1 MNQKTYF
8 KFKNHE
14 QLRIRTLLSMI
25 AGLVLLIGIVKFWP
39 EAKKELKKGLFFQRG
54 EEVVEVEVISP
65 TTQVA
70 KPPPPPIPLP
80 PVEVPDDVELVEE
93 IMDFDTEIDYEEDA
107 VEVETTT
114 AAAQGNDPTRDVETA
129 ARPRR
134 FVEPEYSPQAK
145 KSNIRATIVLEVVVD
160 EKGRVTDSR
169 IVDRFLLDKKGKIT
183 KPVDKVGYGLEEAA
197 TQAAKSWVFSPAKK
211 GGKAISSYATVTF
224 RFGV

>member
-1 MNQKTYF
+1 MDQKSYF

-14 QLRIRTLLSMI
+14 QLRIRTLFSMI
-25 AGLVLLIGIVKFWP
+25 AGLVMLIGIVKLWP

-54 EEVVEVEVISP
+54 EEVVEVDVISP

-80 PVEVPDDVELVEE
+80 PIEVPDDVELVEE

-107 VEVETTT
+107 VELETTT

-134 FVEPEYSPQAK
+134 FVEPEYSPAAK
-145 KSNIRATIVLEVVVD
+145 KKNIRATIVLEVVVN
-160 EKGRVTDSR
+160 EKGRVTGSR
-169 IVDRFLLDKKGKIT
+169 IVDRFLLDKKGNIT
-183 KPVDKVGYGLEEAA
+183 KPVNNVGYGLEEAA

-224 RFGV
+224 RFGI